1 MRVYV
6 NYQDK
11 RWKKYDIDFNKIANA
26 VVGRMYEN
34 SEVSITL
41 VDDNEMRR
49 INRKYRKINKP
60 TNVLSFELSDPFLL
74 GDIFI
79 SLDTVRAQ
87 AKEEGISFD
96 AHVAHM
102 VVHGVLHLMGY
113 DHIDDD
119 DAEKMEKK
127 ETTVLKK
134 LGYKNPYADN
144 DKKCKDGVCCPGG
157 HTIYVIKK
165 FFHRPIGRV
174 VMYMV
179 CGVLAALGFAPF
191 NLWFMT
197 LFGIG
202 GAYLLSLKYLTGHSV
217 VGKFFR
223 ILPFSGIYA
232 IAMFWWVVHSI
243 YVVPELTKQLAI
255 WTLPALIGIGIVGG
269 IIFAIPFVAVT
280 GKRMNPASR
289 PFLFAA
295 VWTVVLWAR
304 EWVLTGFPWNP
315 IANIA
320 INNLYIAN
328 SMSLYGALGLTFVI
342 IGIIASICE
351 IIRNRRDGM
360 NWMCLIAFIVFG
372 VVGILYGIK
381 NVHYIN
387 SLQIEQGPL
396 IRIVQPAQSAVQKA
410 TYSRQAAIQNADHNL
425 RTMTL
430 LALSDGEYDLAVFPE
445 TAYPFVMV
453 PGDIMSLGQI
463 LAKPVIVGSNYF
475 VDGKL
480 YNSLLVSDA
489 NGNVTNVYHK
499 SHLVPFGE
507 YRPIGNLI
515 PTPGMLT
522 AGKGPEIINMK
533 IKRQRFVFAP
543 AVCYEIIFS
552 DSLLPKDSTP
562 SAIVNIT
569 NDNWFGKTPGTY
581 QHLDMVRRYAVES
594 GLPIVRANYSGI
606 SAFVSSDGRVIAS
619 IPIGESGV
627 IDGKVWGAHKTV
639 YRYLGRDMW
648 MIIILIVSCLATI
661 WISETVKNRK

>member
-1 MRVYV
+1 MRVYI

-11 RWKKYDIDFNKIANA
+11 RWKRYNINFNKIVNA
-26 VVGRMYEN
+26 VVGRTYQN
-34 SEVSITL
+34 SEVSINL
-41 VDDNEMRR
+41 VDDTEMRK

-60 TNVLSFELSDPFLL
+60 TNVLSFELSDPILL

-87 AKEEGISFD
+87 AKDEGISFD

-102 VVHGVLHLMGY
+102 VVHGVLHLLGY
-113 DHIDDD
+113 DHQNDD
-119 DAEKMEKK
+119 DAEQMETK
-127 ETTVLKK
+127 ETKILKK
-134 LGYKNPYADN
+134 LGYKNPYAEN
-144 DKKCKDGVCCPGG
+144 NIKCKNGLCCPAG
-157 HTIYVIKK
+157 HTLNSIKK
-165 FFHRPIGRV
+165 FFHRPIGHAV
-174 VMYMV
+174 LYML

-191 NLWFMT
+191 NLW
-197 LFGIG
+197 LFTFIGIG
-202 GAYLLSLKYLTGHSV
+202 GAYLLSLKFLANHSNI
-217 VGKFFR
+217 GKFIR
-223 ILPFSGIYA
+223 VLPFSGIYA

-269 IIFAIPFVAVT
+269 IIFAIPFMAIS
-280 GKRMNPASR
+280 GKRLNPVCR

-304 EWVLTGFPWNP
+304 EWFLTGFPWNP

-328 SMSLYGALGLTFVI
+328 SMALFGALGLTFVI
-342 IGIIASICE
+342 IGIIASVCE
-351 IIRNRRDGM
+351 IILNRRDGI
-360 NWMCLIAFIVFG
+360 NWFNLIVFILFG
-372 VVGILYGIK
+372 FVGMLYGIR
-381 NVHYIN
+381 NVHYVN

-396 IRIVQPAQSAVQKA
+396 IRIVQPAQSAAQKA
-410 TYSRQAAIQNADHNL
+410 TYSRQAAIQNANHNL
-425 RTMTL
+425 RTMTV
-430 LALSDGEYDLAVFPE
+430 LALSDGEFDLAVFPE

-453 PGDIMSLGQI
+453 PGDIMSLGQV

-522 AGKGPEIINMK
+522 AGNGPEIITMRTG
-533 IKRQRFVFAP
+533 RQNFVFAP

-552 DSLLPKDSTP
+552 DSLIP
-562 SAIVNIT
+562 SGSNPNAIVNIT

-581 QHLDMVRRYAVES
+581 QHLDMVRRYAIES

-606 SAFVSSDGRVIAS
+606 SAFVSSDGRIIAS
-619 IPIGESGV
+619 IPIGESGI

-648 MIIILIVSCLATI
+648 MIIILIISCMATI
-661 WISETVKNRK
+661 WLSETTKKQK